1 MVLGFEAFEV
11 TFAVDAIEGFCIAS
25 DVEQIGLCKLLAD
38 VVEEGGAERLFVL
51 RIGPAKEQFWS
62 RFALLDAHV
71 GSVADIGVVNLEL
84 GVHNR
89 TTISEEIGFI
99 FESGFCKLRSKLLKS
114 VDQQLLKLAI
124 HCVQRFVI
132 FCLTLCVIC
141 SLNFHFS
148 CSSFRGLD
156 RCFQHFFDICTG

>member
-38 VVEEGGAERLFVL
+38 VVEGGAERLFVL
-51 RIGPAKEQFWS
+51 QIGPAKEQFFA
-62 RFALLDAHV
+62 RFSHLGAHV

-89 TTISEEIGFI
+89 TTISQEIGFI
-99 FESGFCKLRSKLLKS
+99 FESGFCQLRSKLLNS
-114 VDQQLLKLAI
+114 VDQQLFKLAI